1 MQDNVIK
8 LLVLGYDRTGVE
20 PDSKLAQR
28 SREYGAL
35 VKSYSLVVP
44 AKNNVSVRL
53 DSNTVAYG
61 VKEFNLPAIFSRL
74 AWLGRV
80 YFKAKEIIEK
90 EKCNIIT
97 TQDPFEI
104 AFIALLLK
112 RKYKIG
118 LNIQMH
124 GDYFS
129 TDYWRDENIINLFRF
144 YLGRYLIKQ
153 ADSIRVVSNRIKK
166 SLIKRFSVTED
177 KIINVPI
184 YADTYAKKYYSAQ
197 PGIKEKYK
205 DNFLFLAMGRFTKEK
220 NFPLLINAFKEVHKK
235 HPKARL
241 LIIGR
246 GPLSGKLNDL
256 VRAKGLLSEIQ
267 FKYWVDKVFPYYK
280 AADAYVLSS
289 SSEGWGMAIV
299 EAASVG
305 LPIIMTDV
313 GLAGEVIKN
322 ESSGLIVSVGDKQGL
337 VDAMIKII
345 EHKEIRDDFGQAG
358 KQAVDRLFNKQETL
372 SLYRESW
379 QKAML
384 K

>member
-1 MQDNVIK
+1 
-8 LLVLGYDRTGVE
+8 
-20 PDSKLAQR
+20 
-28 SREYGAL
+28 
-35 VKSYSLVVP
+35 
-44 AKNNVSVRL
+44 
-53 DSNTVAYG
+53 
-61 VKEFNLPAIFSRL
+61 NLPAILSRL
-74 AWLGRV
+74 GWLGRV
-80 YFKAKEIIEK
+80 YFRAKEIIEK

-129 TDYWRDENIINLFRF
+129 TDYWRDENIINLLRF

-166 SLIKRFSVTED
+166 SLIKRFSVAEE

-184 YADTYAKKYYSAQ
+184 YSDTYAEKYYSAQ
-197 PGIKEKYK
+197 PEIKKKYK

-220 NFPLLINAFKEVHKK
+220 NFPLLIDAFKEVHKK
-235 HPKARL
+235 HSKARL

-256 VRAKGLLSEIQ
+256 VKTRGLLNEIR
-267 FKYWVDKVFPYYK
+267 FMYWVDKVFPYYK
-280 AADAYVLSS
+280 VADAYVLSS
-289 SSEGWGMAIV
+289 SSEGWSMAIV
-299 EAASVG
+299 EAASVA

-322 ESSGLIVSVGDKQGL
+322 ESSGLIVPVGDKSRL
-337 VDAMIKII
+337 VDAMIKIM
-345 EHKEIRDDFGQAG
+345 EHKEIRDNLGQAG
-358 KQAVDRLFNKQETL
+358 KEATERLLNKQETL
-372 SLYRESW
+372 SLYKESW

-384 K
+384 